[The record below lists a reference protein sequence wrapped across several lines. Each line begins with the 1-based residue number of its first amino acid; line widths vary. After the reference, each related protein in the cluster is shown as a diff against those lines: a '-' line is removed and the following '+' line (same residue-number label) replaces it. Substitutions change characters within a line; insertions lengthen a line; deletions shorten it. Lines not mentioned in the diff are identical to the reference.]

1 MREGDGHALGALA
14 RGFVDQAD
22 ALGLGVGELLLDIL
36 AGKRHVMNAD
46 TAVFDVLGDG
56 RLLRSGLQQFDLGL
70 TEHEERRADLLVCD
84 LFDGIALQA
93 QNVLPIGNCFIEA
106 LHRDAKMLDM
116 RNFHSKILI

>member
-1 MREGDGHALGALA
+1 MVMPSAPLRGVLSIRRMPLA
-14 RGFVDQAD
+14 SAS
-22 ALGLGVGELLLDIL
+22 ASLLLDIL